1 MKNSLDLLTIG
12 DSSIDLFMK
21 IDESFVSDITT
32 GEEEAKGEEPE
43 ICFFHGSKV
52 PVDSFETS
60 IAGNACNV
68 AVGATKLG
76 MKTSI
81 YTELGDDPNGD
92 RIIKELQKMGVD
104 TSYCI
109 KNAGTPTNVH
119 SIIVYAGDRTIFS
132 YHEKRKYKLYGWPK
146 PKWIFYSSLAEGF
159 DEFQEELVA
168 YLERNPNIGVAFNP
182 GTQQLREGVGA
193 LRSILK
199 VVDVLFVNKEEA
211 QRLTDH
217 NEEDV
222 EKLHEKLR
230 VLGPK
235 LTVITLGNKGST
247 AHDGQKMVTK
257 DIYKKGENVVDKTGA
272 GDSYATG
279 FVAALHYKKPLE
291 VAMDW
296 GSINSSHVIRKIG
309 SVKGLLNKKQ
319 MENLTAKPKTTESNN

>member
-1 MKNSLDLLTIG
+1 MKSSLDLLTIG
-12 DSSIDLFMK
+12 DCSIDLFMK
-21 IDESFVSDITT
+21 IDESFISDNTT
-32 GEEEAKGEEPE
+32 EEEEARGEEPE
-43 ICFFHGSKV
+43 VCFFHGSKV

-76 MKTSI
+76 MKTAI

-92 RIIKELQKMGVD
+92 RIVKELKESGID

-109 KNAGTPTNVH
+109 KNPGTPTNVH
-119 SIIVYAGDRTIFS
+119 SIITYAGDRTIFS
-132 YHEKRKYKLYGWPK
+132 YHEKRDYKLYKWAK

-159 DEFQEELVA
+159 DKFQAELVK
-168 YLERNPNIGVAFNP
+168 YLKQNPDIGVAFNP
-182 GTQQLREGVGA
+182 GTQQLREGIDG
-193 LRSILK
+193 LKNILE

-211 QRLTDH
+211 QGLTDRG
-217 NEEDV
+217 EEDV
-222 EKLHEKLR
+222 EKLHEKLHT
-230 VLGPK
+230 LGPK
-235 LTVITLGNKGST
+235 LTVITLGNEGST
-247 AHDGQKMVTK
+247 AHDGEKMVTK

-291 VAMDW
+291 VAMEW

-309 SVKGLLNKKQ
+309 AVKGLLTKKQ
-319 MENLTAKPKTTESNN
+319 IENLIRNQE